1 MKYLLDTNVV
11 SDFFRELEPVFTRLK
26 AAGKDN
32 ICFSSLTR
40 MEIEYGFARNGAAL
54 RKLGDRWHRF
64 ASEVKE
70 IPFDAPCA
78 NATGR
83 IRAQLAAIG
92 QPIGPYDVQ
101 IAGTA
106 LAHGLVMV
114 TANTAEFERVNP
126 MRLENW
132 RKPENL

>member
-1 MKYLLDTNVV
+1 MYLLDTNVV
-11 SDFFRELEPVFTRLK
+11 SDFFRSIEPVSNKMRAINAK
-26 AAGKDN
+26 SMA
-32 ICFSSLTR
+32 ISSLTR
-40 MEIEYGFARNGAAL
+40 MEIEFGFERNPAARRRFGAL
-54 RKLGDRWHRF
+54 WIQF
-64 ASEVKE
+64 AGNCRE
-70 IPFDAPCA
+70 IPFDTPCA

-83 IRAQLAAIG
+83 IRAQLATMG

-114 TANTAEFERVNP
+114 TANTAEFERVAL

-132 RKPENL
+132 RKTGF

>member
-1 MKYLLDTNVV
+1 MYLLDTNVV
-11 SDFFRELEPVFTRLK
+11 SDFFRSTEPVSNKLRELNAK
-26 AAGKDN
+26 SMA
-32 ICFSSLTR
+32 ISSLTR
-40 MEIEYGFARNGAAL
+40 MEIEFGFERNPAARRRFGAL
-54 RKLGDRWHRF
+54 WIQF
-64 ASEVKE
+64 AGNCRE

-114 TANTAEFERVNP
+114 TANTAEFERVVL

-132 RKPENL
+132 RKPVNL